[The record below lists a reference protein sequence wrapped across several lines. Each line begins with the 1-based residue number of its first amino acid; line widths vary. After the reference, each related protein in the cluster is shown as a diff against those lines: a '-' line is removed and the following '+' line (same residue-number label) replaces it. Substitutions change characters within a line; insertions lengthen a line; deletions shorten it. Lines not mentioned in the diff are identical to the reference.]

1 MGKDLKGNPL
11 PPGIMQRKSGIYRGR
26 FYYKGETY
34 TKDNADLKKLVQEM
48 EDLRYEVK
56 HGLKGK
62 GDNITLDTWFDIWL
76 NTHKKRTIKESTQV
90 RYDDFYRRYIKK
102 QIGKQRVADFNPI
115 ILERLLQNMA
125 DDDYSTKTIRDV
137 YNILNAMFKYAVHNR
152 ILTFNPCAGVE
163 VPKTKTK
170 QIRVLT
176 VKEQREVLEHAKERI
191 HENLI
196 QVALGTGMRGGE
208 LLGLTWDDVDFR
220 KREISVNK
228 TLVYIKDKE
237 TKKYVF
243 KYQTPKTKNSIR
255 TIPMQDSV
263 YKALKRQW
271 IQLKEMQ
278 LSASE
283 WQPLE
288 GFENLV
294 FVGKNGKPIT
304 EHTFQVTLDWIEKS
318 INKERKKQA
327 EKNKTVFIPIP
338 HFYPHALRHT
348 FATRCFEAGID
359 AKVVQGFLGHYSIA
373 ITLDLYTHVTE
384 ATLLSAMENPTAYM
398 ESHDKAMAKTLG
410 ETGGLGTVATR
421 ADIIEK
427 LFKSFLL
434 EKRGKDIYLTSK
446 AKQLLE
452 LVPEELKQPELTAD
466 WEMRLSQ
473 IAKGKLSRKDFMKDI
488 DKYTDQVVSE
498 IKTGAGTFRH
508 DNLTNS
514 KCPRCGKRMLAV
526 KGKNSEMLVC
536 QDRECGYR
544 ETVSRTT
551 NARCPVCHKKMQLKG
566 RGDGQIFVCV
576 CGHKEKLTSFQERR
590 KKEGAGVSKKDVQ
603 KYLRQQKDEP
613 VNNPFADALAKIK
626 L

>member
-1 MGKDLKGNPL
+1 LGKDLKGNPL

-196 QVALGTGMRGGE
+196 QVALGTGMRGGDDDDKIR
-208 LLGLTWDDVDFR
+208 LNQRKPSKYKGLSR
-220 KREISVNK
+220 
-228 TLVYIKDKE
+228 TLVYIKDIE

-243 KYQTPKTKNSIR
+243 KYQTPKTKNSMR
-255 TIPMQDSV
+255 TIPMQESV
-263 YKALKRQW
+263 YKALKRQR
-271 IQLKEMQ
+271 IQVKELQMMCE
-278 LSASE
+278 E
-283 WQPLE
+283 WTPLE

-294 FVGKNGKPIT
+294 FLGMNGKPIS
-304 EHTFQVTLDWIEKS
+304 ERAFQVTLDGIEKA
-318 INKERKKQA
+318 INKERECIAK
-327 EKNKTVFIPIP
+327 KNKTSFEPIP

-348 FATRCFEAGID
+348 FATRCFEAGIE
-359 AKVVQGFLGHYSIA
+359 AKVVQTFLGHYSIA
-373 ITLDLYTHVTE
+373 ITLDLYTHVTD
-384 ATLLSAMENPTAYM
+384 N
-398 ESHDKAMAKTLG
+398 KAKSEM
-410 ETGGLGTVATR
+410 
-421 ADIIEK
+421 EK
-427 LFKSFLL
+427 LQNLY
-434 EKRGKDIYLTSK
+434 EDI
-446 AKQLLE
+446 
-452 LVPEELKQPELTAD
+452 V
-466 WEMRLSQ
+466 
-473 IAKGKLSRKDFMKDI
+473 
-488 DKYTDQVVSE
+488 
-498 IKTGAGTFRH
+498 
-508 DNLTNS
+508 
-514 KCPRCGKRMLAV
+514 
-526 KGKNSEMLVC
+526 
-536 QDRECGYR
+536 
-544 ETVSRTT
+544 
-551 NARCPVCHKKMQLKG
+551 
-566 RGDGQIFVCV
+566 
-576 CGHKEKLTSFQERR
+576 
-590 KKEGAGVSKKDVQ
+590 
-603 KYLRQQKDEP
+603 
-613 VNNPFADALAKIK
+613 
-626 L
+626 